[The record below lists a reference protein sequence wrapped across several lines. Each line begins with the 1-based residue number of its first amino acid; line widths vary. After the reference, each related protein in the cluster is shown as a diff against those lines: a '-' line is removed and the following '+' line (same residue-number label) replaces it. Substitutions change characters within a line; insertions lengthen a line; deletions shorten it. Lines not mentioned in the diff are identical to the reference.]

1 MSDTVK
7 VRWVYPPNWDGN
19 LPDAGGFKRVAIQ
32 LTGVSDGTG
41 ETDVVKLRLSDLR
54 TPNSNVPKR
63 TAIELIDYQVYGQ
76 TVTLEWDR
84 RPHETIAVLNAA
96 TGADSGRRSYQKT
109 GGLVDPG
116 GLTGDATGNILLTT
130 TNADSGDSYD
140 ITLVVR
146 LKD

>member
-1 MSDTVK
+1 MSDTVN
-7 VRWVYPPNWDGN
+7 VRWIYPPNPAGY
-19 LPDAGGFKRVAIQ
+19 LPDKGGFKRVVLQ

-41 ETDVVKLRLSDLR
+41 ETDVVKLKLSDLR
-54 TPNSNVPKR
+54 TPSGNVPSR
-63 TAIELIDYQVYGQ
+63 TAIERIEYQVYGL

-96 TGADSGRRSYQKT
+96 VGADSGSRSYRSG

-116 GLTGDATGNILLTT
+116 ESGDGTGDILLTT

-140 ITLVVR
+140 INLVVR